1 MKNIILLGYMGAGK
15 TSVGKVMAKKTGM
28 EFYDL
33 DWYIEERFRRKVA
46 DLFAQKGE
54 DGFRDIEHRM
64 LHEVAEFENVV
75 LALGGGTPCFFD
87 NMDYANRCG
96 ITVFLDASPET
107 IVRHLSISHTVRPLL
122 RDYHGDALI
131 AHIQQQIAQR
141 MPFYSK
147 AQYRVDVNCLDS
159 FAKIDELTTT
169 ILQTIGVDAKTQQE

>member
-28 EFYDL
+28 QFYDL
-33 DWYIEERFRRKVA
+33 DWYIEERYRRKVA
-46 DLFAQKGE
+46 DIFAQRGE
-54 DGFRDIEHRM
+54 EGFRDIEHRM

-96 ITVFLDASPET
+96 ITIFLDASPQT

-122 RDYHGDALI
+122 QNYSGDALI
-131 AHIQQQIAQR
+131 AHIREQIDER
-141 MPFYSK
+141 MPYYSK
-147 AQYRVDVNCLDS
+147 AQYKVDVNCLDS
-159 FAKIDELTTT
+159 FSKIDELTNT
-169 ILQTIGVDAKTQQE
+169 ILQTIGFTPKAE